1 MWIEVFTYLK
11 DARPDGREKCGE
23 AFVAADMGGLNMNT

>member
-11 DARPDGREKCGE
+11 EARPDGRGKCE
-23 AFVAADMGGLNMNT
+23 DFFVAADMGGLDMNT